1 MKRKDAAT
9 SLDQEE
15 QWYENHSD
23 EFTDMPTSVRESLI
37 AAAKKS
43 SRKTERMN
51 IRMTKS
57 DMDALRA
64 RASMDG
70 IPYQSLV
77 AGVLH
82 RYSTGLLVDIN
93 EARKLLKSESEDS

>member
-1 MKRKDAAT
+1 MREADISS

-15 QWYENHSD
+15 QWYEDHSD
-23 EFTDMPTSVRESLI
+23 EFVDMPSSARESLVF
-37 AAAKKS
+37 AAQRS

-64 RASMDG
+64 RASADG
-70 IPYQSLV
+70 IPYQTLV
-77 AGVLH
+77 ASVLH
-82 RYSTGLLVDIN
+82 RYSVGSLVDIN
-93 EARKLLKSESEDS
+93 EARKVLQTDS